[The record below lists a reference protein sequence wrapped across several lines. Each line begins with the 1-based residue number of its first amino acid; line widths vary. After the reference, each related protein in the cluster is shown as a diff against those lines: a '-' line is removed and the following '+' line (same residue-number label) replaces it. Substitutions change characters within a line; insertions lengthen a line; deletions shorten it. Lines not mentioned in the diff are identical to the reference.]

1 MRHIWKSETILTP
14 NDPLILDLRTQFF
27 TAVPPAMFANM
38 SFANRM
44 NAVDVFIK
52 DVVPWKE
59 DFALYGVVGLLVTPH
74 EVLTNG
80 AGDCQG
86 QAVTTASL
94 LMSMGY
100 HAAVVET
107 PFHWWTHAW
116 DAVTGE
122 EIR

>member
-1 MRHIWKSETILTP
+1 ML
-14 NDPLILDLRTQFF
+14 
-27 TAVPPAMFANM
+27 
-38 SFANRM
+38 
-44 NAVDVFIK
+44 
-52 DVVPWKE
+52 PWQ
-59 DFALYGVVGLLVTPH
+59 LYGVVGLLVTPY

-94 LMSMGY
+94 LMSMGI

-116 DAVTGE
+116 DRVTGE
-122 EIR
+122 EFRCAPSSCCLDSLSV